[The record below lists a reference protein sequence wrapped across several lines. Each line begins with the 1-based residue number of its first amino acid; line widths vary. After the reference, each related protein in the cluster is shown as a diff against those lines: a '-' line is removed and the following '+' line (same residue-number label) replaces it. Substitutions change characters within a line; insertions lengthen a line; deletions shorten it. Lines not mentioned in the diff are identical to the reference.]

1 MDRPAFSNQDVRSA
15 FDAMPE
21 PARAALLHIR
31 DLIFATAA
39 ATEAV
44 GPLEETLK
52 WGQPAYLTP
61 ATRSGSTI
69 RLGIPK
75 SNEHDAALFDHC
87 QTDLTRRFEAHYPG
101 LFAYE
106 GTRALLFE
114 ADKPIPE
121 APLRHCIAMALTY
134 HRR

>member
-21 PARAALLHIR
+21 PARAALLLIR

-44 GPLEETLK
+44 GPLEETRK

-61 ATRSGSTI
+61 ATRSGPAAARRRRCSATWRGSAGRCST
-69 RLGIPK
+69 GWT
-75 SNEHDAALFDHC
+75 S
-87 QTDLTRRFEAHYPG
+87 T
-101 LFAYE
+101 
-106 GTRALLFE
+106 
-114 ADKPIPE
+114 
-121 APLRHCIAMALTY
+121 
-134 HRR
+134 